1 METKRRMNIRPIS
14 NVVIRKSSVAPC
26 MIPSTIRS
34 APTNRACSR
43 EFFSKLPKSYINPQ
57 SKHINIRESSD
68 NITEAI
74 SSHTDT
80 ACTSSSI
87 SVCSAN
93 EKRSCQ
99 LGPMPLAVLKKP
111 SIDDEWQPEISPHHL
126 QIVKLT
132 KIGDFTSS
140 SMRQL
145 PADHEATVIAP
156 MNQKAKWSKKPR
168 QSYDSHTPNALQK
181 ILTLKLTSPIQVN
194 HTSYLQ
200 FHAKAASTKQHSSL
214 RNMSTYFMFNGGCNK
229 LSLANNPEKKV
240 QFAAN
245 SILHIY
251 RQTKDS
257 S

>member
-1 METKRRMNIRPIS
+1 METKRRMNIRPTS
-14 NVVIRKSSVAPC
+14 NVIIRKSSVTPY
-26 MIPSTIRS
+26 IVPSTIRS
-34 APTNRACSR
+34 VPTNQACTR
-43 EFFSKLPKSYINPQ
+43 ELFSKIPKPYMKDQ
-57 SKHINIRESSD
+57 SKHINIRESCE
-68 NITEAI
+68 NISEAI
-74 SSHTDT
+74 SSHTET

-111 SIDDEWQPEISPHHL
+111 SIDDEWQPEISPHHA
-126 QIVKLT
+126 QIVKWT

-140 SMRQL
+140 SMLQL

-156 MNQKAKWSKKPR
+156 MNEKAKWSKTPR
-168 QSYDSHTPNALQK
+168 QSYDSHTPTALQK

-200 FHAKAASTKQHSSL
+200 FHAKAANSKKHSSL
-214 RNMSTYFMFNGGCNK
+214 RNMSTDFMFGGGCNK
-229 LSLANNPEKKV
+229 LSQANNPAKKV

-251 RQTKDS
+251 RQAKDS